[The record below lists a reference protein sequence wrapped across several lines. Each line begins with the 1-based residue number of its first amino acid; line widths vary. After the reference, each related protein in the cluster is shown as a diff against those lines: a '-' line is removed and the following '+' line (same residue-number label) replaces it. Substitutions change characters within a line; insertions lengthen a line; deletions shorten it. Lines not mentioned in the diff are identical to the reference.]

1 MGSDWTMPN
10 AEPTLDELLNE
21 PIVRLLMQGDHTG
34 ENEVRQLIARVQTGM
49 ASSGDDETSA
59 AKPAGGTGAKKAA
72 RVA

>member
-1 MGSDWTMPN
+1 MGSDWALPN

-21 PIVRLLMQGDHTG
+21 PIVQLLMQGDHTG

-49 ASSGDDETSA
+49 AASSDDRVPA
-59 AKPAGGTGAKKAA
+59 AKPAGKTT